1 MAKILTLEKLIKE
14 VAKCKKEGKK
24 IGYCNGNYD
33 LLHPGHA
40 KHFESAK
47 KLCDV
52 LVVSVASDT
61 FVKKWKGRG
70 RPVFSEKLRAYMV
83 SQLKPV
89 DFVAINIH
97 PNGSGIKF
105 FNLLKPHYYIRGP
118 DYINSRDKTFLKEKK
133 LATRAGCTV
142 RYTKDTKL
150 STGDIIQAVKE
161 DQAYEIKSL

>member
-1 MAKILTLEKLIKE
+1 MTKIRTLEKLIRE

-52 LVVSVASDT
+52 LVVSVASDV
-61 FVKKWKGRG
+61 FVKKWKGAG
-70 RPVFSEKLRAYMV
+70 RPVFSENLRAYMV
-83 SQLKPV
+83 SQLEPV
-89 DFVAINIH
+89 DFVTINTH
-97 PNGSGIKF
+97 PNGSGLKF

-118 DYINSRDKTFLKEKK
+118 DYINSRIKEFLKEKG
-133 LATRAGCTV
+133 LAIKAGCIV

-150 STGDIIQAVKE
+150 STRDIIQAIKG
-161 DQAYEIKSL
+161 DRTYEIKSL